1 MKHWSSSLR
10 AGLFLIFFLSL
21 LAFFAPQLSSQD
33 PNLIDL
39 QNRFASPSFQQPMG
53 TDQNGRDILSQVL
66 FGARVSLTLAFAVVA
81 ISVFMGL
88 IVGCLAGYFGGWMDS
103 FFMRLV
109 DVVFAFPGF
118 LLVLTLAAIT
128 QGGSL
133 MHLVFIMALTGWAGY
148 ARLIRGEVLH
158 LKHKEYILSSEAL
171 GANHQ
176 RKILVHL
183 VPNLWPP
190 ILVHASFG
198 MAMTIVTEASLS
210 FLGVGV
216 PPENASWG
224 SLLNSSR
231 HFLLEAPYM
240 SIFPGLALLLTVL
253 AFNLLGEGLQD
264 QLSPQARNKYI
275 PLKP

>member
-1 MKHWSSSLR
+1 MKYWSLSLH
-10 AGLFLIFFLSL
+10 AGLFLILFLSL
-21 LAFFAPQLSSQD
+21 LALFAPQLSSHD
-33 PNLIDL
+33 PNFIEL
-39 QNRFASPSFQQPMG
+39 QNRFSSPTFQQPMG
-53 TDQNGRDILSQVL
+53 ADQNGRDIMSQVL
-66 FGARVSLTLAFAVVA
+66 FGASVSLTLAFAVV
-81 ISVFMGL
+81 IVSVLIGL
-88 IVGCLAGYFGGWMDS
+88 IVGCLSGYFGGWMDS

-109 DVVFAFPGF
+109 DIVFAFPGF

-133 MHLVFIMALTGWAGY
+133 LHLVFIMALTGWAGY

-216 PPENASWG
+216 PPETPSWG

-264 QLSPQARNKYI
+264 QFSAQTKYKRI
-275 PLKP
+275 HDEP

>member
-1 MKHWSSSLR
+1 MKHWSLSLR
-10 AGLFLIFFLSL
+10 AGIFLIFFLSL

-33 PNLIDL
+33 PNLIEL
-39 QNRFASPSFQQPMG
+39 QNRFSSPSLQQPMG
-53 TDQNGRDILSQVL
+53 TDQNGRDIMGQVL

-81 ISVFMGL
+81 SSVLIGL
-88 IVGCLAGYFGGWMDS
+88 LVGCLAGYFGGWVDS
-103 FFMRLV
+103 FFMRVV
-109 DVVFAFPGF
+109 DIVFAFPGF
-118 LLVLTLAAIT
+118 LLVLTLAAIS

-133 MHLVFIMALTGWAGY
+133 IHLVFIMALTGWAGY

-158 LKHKEYILSSEAL
+158 LKHKEYILNSEAL
-171 GANHQ
+171 GANHK

-198 MAMTIVTEASLS
+198 MAMTIVTESSLS

-216 PPENASWG
+216 PPETASWG

-264 QLSPQARNKYI
+264 QLSPHVQNKHI
-275 PLKP
+275 L

>member
-1 MKHWSSSLR
+1 MRQWPLSLR
-10 AGLFLIFFLSL
+10 TGLFLLFILSM
-21 LAFFAPQLSSQD
+21 LAVLAPQLSSQD
-33 PNLIDL
+33 PNLIEL
-39 QNRFASPSFQQPMG
+39 QNRFSRPSLHQPMG

-81 ISVFMGL
+81 ISVFVGL
-88 IVGCLAGYFGGWMDS
+88 IVGCLAGYFGGWIDS

-109 DVVFAFPGF
+109 DTVFAFPGF

-133 MHLVFIMALTGWAGY
+133 LQLVFIMTLTGWAGY

-158 LKHKEYILSSEAL
+158 LKHKEYVTSSEAL
-171 GANHQ
+171 GANHP

-198 MAMTIVTEASLS
+198 MAMTIITEASLS

-216 PPENASWG
+216 PPETPSWG

-240 SIFPGLALLLTVL
+240 SIFPGLTLLTTVL

-264 QLSPQARNKYI
+264 QLSPQSKKKHI
-275 PLKP
+275 VLKP

>member
-1 MKHWSSSLR
+1 MKYWSLSLH
-10 AGLFLIFFLSL
+10 AGLFLILFLSL
-21 LAFFAPQLSSQD
+21 LALFAPQLSSHD
-33 PNLIDL
+33 PNFIEL
-39 QNRFASPSFQQPMG
+39 QNRFSSPTFQQPMG
-53 TDQNGRDILSQVL
+53 ADQNGRDIMSQVL
-66 FGARVSLTLAFAVVA
+66 FGASVSLTLAFAVV
-81 ISVFMGL
+81 IVSVLIGL
-88 IVGCLAGYFGGWMDS
+88 IVGCLSGYFGGWMDS

-109 DVVFAFPGF
+109 DIVFAFPGF

-133 MHLVFIMALTGWAGY
+133 LHLVFIMALTGWAGY

-216 PPENASWG
+216 PPETPSWG

-253 AFNLLGEGLQD
+253 AFNLFGEGLQD
-264 QLSPQARNKYI
+264 QFSAQTKYKRI
-275 PLKP
+275 HDEP